1 MNARQS
7 LVASLLAL
15 FSATAANAQVYPLGH
30 FLIDGIP
37 VACGALPTVITPTIP
52 DAGMNNGQAIWLN
65 PMVLGQLPTVLKL
78 YVYAHECGHAAEGP
92 NEVDADCWA
101 IRTGRDQGWFPP
113 QAFALLIQFFQN
125 NPGSLRHPPG
135 PVRVQNM
142 MQCYQS

>member
-1 MNARQS
+1 MNARQ
-7 LVASLLAL
+7 LLLAELLAL
-15 FSATAANAQVYPLGH
+15 VSGTAANAQIYPPGQ
-30 FLIDGIP
+30 FAIDGIP
-37 VACGALPTVITPTIP
+37 VICGGLPTVVTANIP
-52 DAGMNNGQAIWLN
+52 DAAMNNGQEVLMN
-65 PMVLGQLPTVLKL
+65 PMLLGQLPTVLKL
-78 YVYAHECGHAAEGP
+78 YVYAHECGHAAVGP
-92 NEVDADCWA
+92 NEVGADCWA